1 MTGLCLSPAK
11 NEAPKK
17 TIQKIISKVT
27 VLMLAALMTVSITGV
42 KAEAANYPG
51 AFFFKDDNFKEMTVD
66 DSATVGDVVTFRI
79 LWLAVY
85 NNEGYDM
92 MIYNSNGQAVAH
104 ASKTFSN
111 NTYRRQFFLTWETAG
126 LPSGEYVLE
135 VTKKFYSYYRWNEAP
150 TKSKLYIT
158 LKAPSG
164 TTPSTGT
171 PNTETP
177 STEKKSTKTPG
188 TETTNVKKPDN
199 IKKLTVK
206 SNGRMI
212 SIKYNKSRNA
222 TKYQIQYTMDK
233 KFKKSVKTKTTS
245 KTSCKITNLKRN
257 KTYYVRV
264 RAVNSKKVSSW
275 TKVRKVRIKK

>member
-1 MTGLCLSPAK
+1 M
-11 NEAPKK
+11 KK

-111 NTYRRQFFLTWETAG
+111 NTYRRQFFLTWETVG

>member
-1 MTGLCLSPAK
+1 M
-11 NEAPKK
+11 KK

-171 PNTETP
+171 PSTGTPSTETPSTETPSTGTTNTETP

-206 SNGRMI
+206 SNGRM
-212 SIKYNKSRNA
+212 
-222 TKYQIQYTMDK
+222 Q
-233 KFKKSVKTKTTS
+233 
-245 KTSCKITNLKRN
+245 
-257 KTYYVRV
+257 
-264 RAVNSKKVSSW
+264 
-275 TKVRKVRIKK
+275 